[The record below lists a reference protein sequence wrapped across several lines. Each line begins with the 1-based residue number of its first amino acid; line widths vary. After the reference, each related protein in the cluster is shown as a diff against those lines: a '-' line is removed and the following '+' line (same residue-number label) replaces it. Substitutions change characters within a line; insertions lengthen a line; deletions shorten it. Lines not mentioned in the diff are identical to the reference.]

1 MFANVKK
8 RSVNYY
14 LNVDTAYQFF
24 LKMGGVMETA
34 KVNLNHSH

>member
-1 MFANVKK
+1 MLKK

-24 LKMGGVMETA
+24 LKLDAMETA
-34 KVNLNHSH
+34 KVNLNRSH